1 MARHRS
7 NDPPPPI
14 PLPGSGNP
22 GIPDGMHQYVVNLI
36 PPDQSDGSAGAR
48 SGVVDA
54 YTRVAAAFVERARKE
69 LVKRG
74 LADQV
79 DGFGE
84 AYGLPIVTL
93 TATPAVA
100 EVLRQIP
107 GVEAVYRDDADESHF
122 KR

>member
-1 MARHRS
+1 MARQRS
-7 NDPPPPI
+7 NDPLSPV
-14 PLPGSGNP
+14 PLPGSGRP
-22 GIPDGMHQYVVNLI
+22 GIPDGMHQYVVNLS
-36 PPDQSDGSAGAR
+36 PPEPPGGAAGTR
-48 SGVVDA
+48 SGTVDA

-69 LVKRG
+69 LAKRG
-74 LADQV
+74 LEDQV
-79 DGFGE
+79 NGFGE

-107 GVEAVYRDDADESHF
+107 GVEAVYQDDADASHF